1 MWTSPLTCLPFL
13 KFVGKKLAEYVGGG
27 GVKIINKKWRQESFD

>member
-13 KFVGKKLAEYVGGG
+13 KFVGKKLAEYVGG
-27 GVKIINKKWRQESFD
+27 VKIINKKWRQESFD